1 LKRRRSRRPPQDSLF
16 SSADKHT
23 QGTGAASDEDIQQS
37 GDSPGQATQESQF
50 EKAREIALRFIA
62 RRMRTSREIAD
73 KLASK
78 GFERKVIAMVIEKFN
93 AVGLIDDAEYANA
106 FLRTSL
112 KLSPKSYKLLKIEL
126 IKKGVTREVAANSIK
141 ESSELVSETEIARR
155 LLTRARRRY
164 VNLPAG
170 ERRRK
175 LFSFLA
181 RRGFSA
187 DVISELLGEHDSSQ
201 EIES

>member
-23 QGTGAASDEDIQQS
+23 QGTGAASDDDIHQP
-37 GDSPGQATQESQF
+37 GDSPGRVTQESQL

-62 RRMRTSREIAD
+62 RRMRTGREIAD
-73 KLASK
+73 KLVSK
-78 GFERKVIAMVIEKFN
+78 GFERKVVAMVIEKFK
-93 AVGLIDDAEYANA
+93 AVGLIDDAEYASA

-112 KLSPKSYKLLKIEL
+112 KLRPRSYKLLKVEL
-126 IKKGVTREVAANSIK
+126 MKKGVTREVAANSVK
-141 ESSELVSETEIARR
+141 ESSELVSEVEIARR
-155 LLTRARRRY
+155 LLSRAHHRY
-164 VNLPAG
+164 ENLPGG

-181 RRGFSA
+181 RRGFSV
-187 DVISELLGEHDSSQ
+187 DTISELLGEHDSSQ
-201 EIES
+201 ETEN